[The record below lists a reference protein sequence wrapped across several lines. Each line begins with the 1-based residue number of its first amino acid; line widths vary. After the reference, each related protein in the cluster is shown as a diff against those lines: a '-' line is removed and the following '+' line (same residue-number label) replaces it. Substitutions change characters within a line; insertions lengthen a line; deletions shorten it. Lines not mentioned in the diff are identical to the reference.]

1 MSLRRSKI
9 RQDDD
14 EIDPMS
20 SVTNMTDIMLVLAVG
35 FLIFAVMSTGMQ
47 SVVFS
52 DMSQQQKEELKQA
65 AQQTV
70 EIEQGQ
76 QVSDMPENIEESS
89 SGYTKTGTVYTDPK
103 TGKQYMTIAFKYM
116 QEKD

>member
-1 MSLRRSKI
+1 MSLRRSRL
-9 RQDDD
+9 RQEE

-47 SVVFS
+47 SIVFS
-52 DMSQQQKEELKQA
+52 DMSQQEKQELMKT

-70 EIEQGQ
+70 EMEQGKE
-76 QVSDMPENIEESS
+76 VTDIPENIEESS

-103 TGKQYMTIAFKYM
+103 TGKQYMTTSA
-116 QEKD
+116 

>member
-1 MSLRRSKI
+1 MSLRRSRIK
-9 RQDDD
+9 QTSDD
-14 EIDPMS
+14 ELDPMS

-47 SVVFS
+47 DIIFS
-52 DMSQQQKEELKQA
+52 DMSPEQKQDLLQSAQQK
-65 AQQTV
+65 V

-76 QVSDMPENIEESS
+76 EITDVPESIEDSS

-103 TGKQYMTIAFKYM
+103 TGKQYMTTS
-116 QEKD
+116 

>member
-1 MSLRRSKI
+1 MSLRRSRI
-9 RQDDD
+9 RHGDNDDL
-14 EIDPMS
+14 DPMS

-47 SVVFS
+47 NVVFS
-52 DMSQQQKEELKQA
+52 DMSPEQKQNVMQK

-76 QVSDMPENIEESS
+76 QVTDVPESIDDSS

-103 TGKQYMTIAFKYM
+103 TGKQYMTPA
-116 QEKD
+116 